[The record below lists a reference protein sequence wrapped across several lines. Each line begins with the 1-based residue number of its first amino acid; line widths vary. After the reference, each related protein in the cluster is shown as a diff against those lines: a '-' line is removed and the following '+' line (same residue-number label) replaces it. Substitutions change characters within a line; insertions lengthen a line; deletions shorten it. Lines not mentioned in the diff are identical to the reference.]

1 MDFPIEGKVNNNRA
15 EDSRYRINPAE
26 VNDDSAKMSSHFLTE
41 DMNIFKNIPD
51 CIFYF
56 TLIIAIP
63 IAQCL
68 MAIRDMNCLFFV
80 TAIIMVL
87 GIAYDGFGRYDK
99 KASKGFRRIISWGI
113 YGVSAY
119 LLLVLICLWILFGIG
134 IPIPNQCILLYIPI
148 VVPIIIVSACFVGHI
163 KRHKDRKSCTK

>member
-1 MDFPIEGKVNNNRA
+1 
-15 EDSRYRINPAE
+15 
-26 VNDDSAKMSSHFLTE
+26 MSSHFLTE

-56 TLIIAIP
+56 ILIIAIP

-87 GIAYDGFGRYDK
+87 GIAYDGFGRDDK
-99 KASKGFRRIISWGI
+99 NASKGVRLIIYLGI
-113 YGVSAY
+113 YGVSLY
-119 LLLVLICLWILFGIG
+119 LLLALICLWILSGIG
-134 IPIPNQCILLYIPI
+134 IPIPNQCVLLYIPI
-148 VVPIIIVSACFVGHI
+148 VVPIINVTACFVGHI
-163 KRHKDRKSCTK
+163 KCHINRKSCTK